1 MSNSIA
7 AAKRRRA
14 GIQSSTPDVTASTQ
28 PSVVNTQQTNQKLS
42 IQNFV
47 VLLDKRIST
56 LEESIKSNTEPNN
69 IKLELE
75 TPEGKKVMKITEY
88 MEEMDTKFNMLAEE
102 IINMKDI
109 VLKLQSFT
117 MEVNKSLVSSQSL
130 KDILSP
136 DKGVTPDVENTESK
150 SNKKEKFTEK
160 TSEKVNEKVS
170 QKV

>member
-14 GIQSSTPDVTASTQ
+14 GIQSSTPDVTASPQ
-28 PSVVNTQQTNQKLS
+28 ANLSNNQSTNPKLS

-102 IINMKDI
+102 IMNMKDI

-136 DKGVTPDVENTESK
+136 EKGVTPDIENVETK
-150 SNKKEKFTEK
+150 SNKKEKTTEK
-160 TSEKVNEKVS
+160 ATEKA
-170 QKV
+170 

>member
-1 MSNSIA
+1 MSQSIA

-14 GIQSSTPDVTASTQ
+14 GIQSSTPDVTTSIQ
-28 PSVVNTQQTNQKLS
+28 PSISNNPPTNPKLS

-47 VLLDKRIST
+47 VLLDKRMST
-56 LEESIKSNTEPNN
+56 LEESLKSNTEPNN
-69 IKLELE
+69 IKLELD
-75 TPEGKKVMKITEY
+75 TPEGKKTMKITEY

-102 IINMKDI
+102 IMNMKDI

-136 DKGVTPDVENTESK
+136 EKGVTPDIEKVETK
-150 SNKKEKFTEK
+150 SNKKEKVAEK
-160 TSEKVNEKVS
+160 A
-170 QKV
+170 

>member
-14 GIQSSTPDVTASTQ
+14 GIQSSTPDVTASPQANLSNNQ
-28 PSVVNTQQTNQKLS
+28 PTNPKLS

-102 IINMKDI
+102 IMNMKDI

-136 DKGVTPDVENTESK
+136 EKGVTPDIENVESN
-150 SNKKEKFTEK
+150 SNKKEKVTEK
-160 TSEKVNEKVS
+160 PAEKA
-170 QKV
+170 

>member
-14 GIQSSTPDVTASTQ
+14 GIQSSTPDVTASPQANLSNNQ
-28 PSVVNTQQTNQKLS
+28 PTNPKLS

-102 IINMKDI
+102 IMNMKDI

-136 DKGVTPDVENTESK
+136 EKGVTPDIENVQSNSK
-150 SNKKEKFTEK
+150 KKEKVTEK
-160 TSEKVNEKVS
+160 TAEKA
-170 QKV
+170 